1 MAIPAVLGGLLKV
14 GAGTAR
20 AGIRGAAKA
29 GARSMIRGVANK
41 GANSKIKDSKIKVG
55 SALVRRD
62 GGGGGRGA
70 IVPMSKSISGS
81 SSSIVSAPKS
91 EKSIAVSKSKSI
103 LDVLNQIKST
113 LDQILEVEKQEK
125 SKLEDTILDFV
136 RNDEREKRDAEQA
149 RQERSKK
156 KSKLKPG
163 RESPLI
169 KKAKKAVGGIWEFIS
184 NLVKDFLLFKILEW
198 FGDPKNKKNVERIV
212 NFFKWMGGIL
222 QKLYKFVIK
231 PLGTLLLAGLI
242 KTIEIAGKVFTGL
255 IRFFSFDWLPDAQKF
270 LTDLANL
277 PMTILGMIPDMIGKL
292 LNFLTF
298 GLFDNMGNFVGNLLS
313 NLNPF
318 NLFGGNNEEDQSEEV
333 KPEQKK
339 PEQSGNIFTNMF
351 DGLFGNKFKDKQ
363 KNNKDIPKLEEGGIV
378 GQDTT
383 NSTVSIEP
391 LQNLIKATKLS
402 AIVDD
407 AVKPFLKLIL
417 APFKIIGTAIVG
429 LILRTVSKIPFV
441 GNLLEPIV
449 RMAATTFG
457 VPPQVLGQLSSATK
471 DDLVKPIDKE
481 DLLKD
486 LFNGVRDLNTSIKD
500 SMKDGSNP
508 FAGFMSSMGGVASAV
523 GGFLSNIFT
532 PPAAAATLP
541 PPSVMPSTPG
551 TGPSA
556 PGAEPSTPGPSTSS
570 GGAYGSGL
578 RTGPSER
585 IGGSSSFHIDTK
597 FKSGMTMEQKIQMMD
612 QLSMGYQQQGRI
624 IEFSNRDVQN
634 ETYTHDMPYE
644 KKVNILN
651 RAFAAH
657 NLPRGRAIDQGGFNS
672 IDYYIPLIKDS
683 KDTGGRGRFKKSAEQ
698 AEILVPTIDGGT
710 LEYHKG
716 GNYGSFVVGVDKNG
730 EVLYKTGH
738 GDTSTSANRGTVQ
751 FGQGTPLPSAQ
762 IVKQPTNSTGSQ
774 MQSVQ
779 QESLNLQSSNL
790 FGGNT
795 STQVLSNTSTQNISE
810 SSPGG
815 ASLGNTLPSDGLWA
829 TFKTNL

>member
-1 MAIPAVLGGLLKV
+1 MAIPAVLGGLLKAGAGAARV
-14 GAGTAR
+14 GAKGMITSAVSN
-20 AGIRGAAKA
+20 AGR
-29 GARSMIRGVANK
+29 K
-41 GANSKIKDSKIKVG
+41 GAKNKIKAG

-62 GGGGGRGA
+62 GGGSGKGGA
-70 IVPMSKSISGS
+70 IVPIGKKIPTM
-81 SSSIVSAPKS
+81 SSSIVPAPKS
-91 EKSIAVSKSKSI
+91 EKSITVSKSKSI

-136 RNDEREKRDAEQA
+136 RNDERERRDAEQA
-149 RQERSKK
+149 RQEKSKK
-156 KSKLKPG
+156 KPKKTK
-163 RESPLI
+163 ESPVV
-169 KKAKKAVGGIWEFIS
+169 KKAKKAVKGIWGFIS
-184 NLVKDFLLFKILEW
+184 DIVKDFIMFKILDW
-198 FGDPKNKKNVERIV
+198 FGDPKNKEKIERIV
-212 NFFKWMGGIL
+212 DFFKWMGGIL

-231 PLGTLLLAGLI
+231 PLGSLLLGGLI

-255 IRFFSFDWLPDAQKF
+255 IGFFSFDWLPDAQKF

-298 GLFDNMGNFVGNLLS
+298 GLFDNMGNFVSNLLS

-318 NLFGGNNEEDQSEEV
+318 NLFGGNKEEDQSEEV
-333 KPEQKK
+333 KPEPEPKK

-351 DGLFGNKFKDKQ
+351 DGLFGNKSKDKEE
-363 KNNKDIPKLEEGGIV
+363 NNKDVPKLEEGGIV

-383 NSTVSIEP
+383 NSSVSVEP
-391 LQNLIKATKLS
+391 LQNLIKTTKLS

-457 VPPQVLGQLSSATK
+457 VPSQVLGQLSSATK

-486 LFNGVRDLNTSIKD
+486 LFSGVRDLNTSIKD

-523 GGFLSNIFT
+523 GGFFSNIFT

-551 TGPSA
+551 AG
-556 PGAEPSTPGPSTSS
+556 PSTPGSSTSS

-578 RTGPSER
+578 RTGPSAR
-585 IGGSSSFHIDTK
+585 IGGSSAFHIDTK

-624 IEFSNRDVQN
+624 IEFSNTAVQD

-644 KKVNILN
+644 EKVNILN

-683 KDTGGRGRFKKSAEQ
+683 KDTRGRGRFRKSAEQ

-710 LEYHKG
+710 LEYYNDAG
-716 GNYGSFVVGVDKNG
+716 GSYGSFVVGVDKNG

-738 GDTSTSANRGTVQ
+738 GDTSTSANRGVVQ

-762 IVKQPTNSTGSQ
+762 IVQQPTNSTGSQ

-779 QESLNLQSSNL
+779 QESLNLQSSNSSASNS
-790 FGGNT
+790 GAA
-795 STQVLSNTSTQNISE
+795 VLNNSTQNVSD

-815 ASLGNTLPSDGLWA
+815 ASLGDTLPIDGLWA

>member
-1 MAIPAVLGGLLKV
+1 MAIPAVLGGLLKAGAGAARV
-14 GAGTAR
+14 GAKGMITSAVSN
-20 AGIRGAAKA
+20 AGR
-29 GARSMIRGVANK
+29 K
-41 GANSKIKDSKIKVG
+41 GAKNKIKAG

-62 GGGGGRGA
+62 GGGSGKGGA
-70 IVPMSKSISGS
+70 IVPIGKKIPTM
-81 SSSIVSAPKS
+81 SSSIVPAPKS
-91 EKSIAVSKSKSI
+91 EKSITVSKSKSI

-136 RNDEREKRDAEQA
+136 RNDERERRDAEQA
-149 RQERSKK
+149 RQEKSKK
-156 KSKLKPG
+156 KPKKTK
-163 RESPLI
+163 ESPVV
-169 KKAKKAVGGIWEFIS
+169 KKAKKAVKGIWGFIS
-184 NLVKDFLLFKILEW
+184 DLVKDFIMFKILDW
-198 FGDPKNKKNVERIV
+198 FGDPKNKEKIERIV
-212 NFFKWMGGIL
+212 DFFKWMGGIL

-231 PLGTLLLAGLI
+231 PLGSLLLGGLI

-255 IRFFSFDWLPDAQKF
+255 IGFFSFDWLPDAQKF

-298 GLFDNMGNFVGNLLS
+298 GLFDNMGNFVSNLLS

-318 NLFGGNNEEDQSEEV
+318 NLFGGSKEEDQSEEV
-333 KPEQKK
+333 KPEPEPKK

-351 DGLFGNKFKDKQ
+351 DGLFGNKSKDKEE
-363 KNNKDIPKLEEGGIV
+363 NNKDVPKLEKGGIV
-378 GQDTT
+378 EKDTT
-383 NSTVSIEP
+383 NSTVSVEP

-500 SMKDGSNP
+500 SMKDGGNP
-508 FAGFMSSMGGVASAV
+508 FAGFMSTMGGVANSV

-532 PPAAAATLP
+532 PPAAAATTP
-541 PPSVMPSTPG
+541 TPTVVPSTPPMQSFASHADAG
-551 TGPSA
+551 AAGVTQYSNTETGKSYQKNEDGSGWSEMAAASSPSPSLA
-556 PGAEPSTPGPSTSS
+556 AAAESLRGMSSASGPDGGANGCVWAVNKVYEKAGITPPWGSSLYVPTAEKDMIGAGYAQVSYDQRQPGDVMVMYDRKTPPQAHIGVVLANGNVLSNSS
-570 GGAYGSGL
+570 GKASFSWETSPQGYNNYYGSQG
-578 RTGPSER
+578 
-585 IGGSSSFHIDTK
+585 
-597 FKSGMTMEQKIQMMD
+597 KIYRRPNAD
-612 QLSMGYQQQGRI
+612 INAPNIATDLK
-624 IEFSNRDVQN
+624 QN
-634 ETYTHDMPYE
+634 KNP
-644 KKVNILN
+644 
-651 RAFAAH
+651 AA
-657 NLPRGRAIDQGGFNS
+657 S
-672 IDYYIPLIKDS
+672 I
-683 KDTGGRGRFKKSAEQ
+683 
-698 AEILVPTIDGGT
+698 VPTASAS
-710 LEYHKG
+710 
-716 GNYGSFVVGVDKNG
+716 GSA
-730 EVLYKTGH
+730 LQ
-738 GDTSTSANRGTVQ
+738 ST
-751 FGQGTPLPSAQ
+751 
-762 IVKQPTNSTGSQ
+762 
-774 MQSVQ
+774 Q

-790 FGGNT
+790 SASNSGT
-795 STQVLSNTSTQNISE
+795 AVLNNSTQNVSD

-815 ASLGNTLPSDGLWA
+815 ASLGNTLPIDGLWA

>member
-1 MAIPAVLGGLLKV
+1 MAIPAVLGGLLKAGAGAARV
-14 GAGTAR
+14 GAKG
-20 AGIRGAAKA
+20 
-29 GARSMIRGVANK
+29 MITSAVSNVGKK
-41 GANSKIKDSKIKVG
+41 GAKNKIKAG

-62 GGGGGRGA
+62 GGGSGKGGA
-70 IVPMSKSISGS
+70 IVPIGRKIPTM

-91 EKSIAVSKSKSI
+91 EKSITVSKSKSI

-136 RNDEREKRDAEQA
+136 RNDERERRDAEQA
-149 RQERSKK
+149 KQEKSKK
-156 KSKLKPG
+156 KPKKTK
-163 RESPLI
+163 ESPVV
-169 KKAKKAVGGIWEFIS
+169 KKAKKAVQGIWGFIS
-184 NLVKDFLLFKILEW
+184 DIVKDFLMFKILEW
-198 FGDPKNKKNVERIV
+198 FGDPKNKEKIGRIV
-212 NFFKWMGGIL
+212 DFFKWMGGIL

-231 PLGTLLLAGLI
+231 PLGSLLLGGLI

-255 IRFFSFDWLPDAQKF
+255 IGFFSFDWLPDAQKF

-298 GLFDNMGNFVGNLLS
+298 GLFDNMGNFVSNLLS

-318 NLFGGNNEEDQSEEV
+318 NLFGGSKEEDQSEEV
-333 KPEQKK
+333 KPEPEPKK

-351 DGLFGNKFKDKQ
+351 DGLFGNKSKDKEE
-363 KNNKDIPKLEEGGIV
+363 NNKDVPKLEKGGIV
-378 GQDTT
+378 EKDTT
-383 NSTVSIEP
+383 NSTVSVEP

-500 SMKDGSNP
+500 SMKDGGNP

-523 GGFLSNIFT
+523 GGFLGNIFT
-532 PPAAAATLP
+532 SPAAAATTPTPTVVP
-541 PPSVMPSTPG
+541 PTPPMQSFDSHADAGAAGVTQYSNTETGKSYQKNEDGSGWSEMTAPTSGNGLSTFGETDGGSGRLVNAAGYVHGHFQTNTGTRQDVINDTSQMVRAMLNTGLTDISIADGTTFMPSMSDSEIKGLVERGLGLHGHSGDGRSVDIFVPKGTPVPFPLTDVRTAG
-551 TGPSA
+551 G
-556 PGAEPSTPGPSTSS
+556 GEGRS
-570 GGAYGSGL
+570 GVVPGSGHTWVGHL
-578 RTGPSER
+578 TPDSQS
-585 IGGSSSFHIDTK
+585 GSRSNVSANITQEPDT
-597 FKSGMTMEQKIQMMD
+597 SG
-612 QLSMGYQQQGRI
+612 
-624 IEFSNRDVQN
+624 
-634 ETYTHDMPYE
+634 
-644 KKVNILN
+644 
-651 RAFAAH
+651 
-657 NLPRGRAIDQGGFNS
+657 AIMLA
-672 IDYYIPLIKDS
+672 P
-683 KDTGGRGRFKKSAEQ
+683 
-698 AEILVPTIDGGT
+698 AEI
-710 LEYHKG
+710 
-716 GNYGSFVVGVDKNG
+716 S
-730 EVLYKTGH
+730 KT
-738 GDTSTSANRGTVQ
+738 
-751 FGQGTPLPSAQ
+751 P
-762 IVKQPTNSTGSQ
+762 PTNSTGSQ

-779 QESLNLQSSNL
+779 QESFNLQSLSESINS
-790 FGGNT
+790 
-795 STQVLSNTSTQNISE
+795 STAVLNNSTQNVSD

-815 ASLGNTLPSDGLWA
+815 ASLGNTLPIDGLWA